1 MVYLDT
7 SVLAAYYCPETM
19 SAIAEK
25 AILRCERPTISSLV
39 EVEFHSAVARKVRE
53 GTLSVADATRIIAQ
67 LQLHIQSGC
76 YERLPIEETH
86 FVMARD
92 WIGTFLTSLR
102 TLDALH
108 VAVCFVANANLLTA
122 DANLAK
128 AAHRFGVQVEL
139 LA

>member
-1 MVYLDT
+1 M
-7 SVLAAYYCPETM
+7 
-19 SAIAEK
+19 
-25 AILRCERPTISSLV
+25 

-53 GTLSVADATRIIAQ
+53 GTLSVADATRIITQ

-108 VAVCFVANANLLTA
+108 VAVCFVANANLITA

>member
-7 SVLAAYYCPETM
+7 SVLAAYYCPEAM
-19 SAIAEK
+19 SVIAEK
-25 AILRCERPTISSLV
+25 TILRCERPTISSLV
-39 EVEFHSAVARKVRE
+39 EVELNSAVARKIRE
-53 GTLSVADATRIIAQ
+53 GTLSVVDATRIITQ

-76 YERLPIEETH
+76 YQRLPIEETH

-92 WIGTFLTSLR
+92 WIGTFLTPLR

-108 VAVCFVANANLLTA
+108 LAVCFVANANLLTA
-122 DANLAK
+122 DANLAQ

-139 LA
+139 LE

>member
-7 SVLAAYYCPETM
+7 SVLAAYYCPEAM

-25 AILRCERPTISSLV
+25 TILRCERPTISSLV

-53 GTLSVADATRIIAQ
+53 GTLSVADATRIITQ

-76 YERLPIEETH
+76 YERLLIEETH

-108 VAVCFVANANLLTA
+108 VAVCFVANANLITA